1 MMTPQDGF
9 DARLSGAFAK
19 ADAQIEPDERF
30 TQRVESR
37 LGKAINPRTIVL
49 GGAGAGGSAI
59 AASQL
64 ERLAD
69 GLHFQNAALAQ
80 IFDTI
85 GGQSLIAIVFALM
98 ALSLAFIL
106 PGRRI

>member
-9 DARLSGAFAK
+9 DARLSAAFEK
-19 ADAQIEPDERF
+19 ADAQIKPDERF

-37 LGKAINPRTIVL
+37 LSKVVNSRTMVL
-49 GGAGAGGSAI
+49 GGAGASGSAI

-64 ERLAD
+64 ERFAD

-98 ALSLAFIL
+98 ALGLAYIL
-106 PGRRI
+106 PTRRI